1 MNSFKRRINTSVL
14 PSDILSYNDKQFYN
28 VVKRFVCDDAG
39 DLLEFQGIRNADS
52 LILIPDVFAILNINC
67 AALQP
72 LKEKLC
78 LKSDDDIYLIKP
90 GIKSLMNYFCELIIK
105 KQDEELKLLNRQQ
118 SSSTA
123 SVSNII
129 TISSTSNVN
138 PMSQQQL
145 TPNTLTSAAVS
156 SHTTS
161 LNEKYH
167 RNFIINSIHKW
178 CTKHSANLSLTE
190 GDNYHLTVILTDINE
205 TAKIKCGC
213 GSIVSLVKI
222 RKHFQLS
229 NFYKHLMLSSCSII
243 HKESSTTVTNEID
256 TNENGS
262 SDSNNLS
269 SQDVVSLSTVSSTKK
284 VSFFNKSQNDRK
296 RAASPNITNK
306 KQIKIR

>member
-1 MNSFKRRINTSVL
+1 FKRRINTSVL

-213 GSIVSLVKI
+213 GSI
-222 RKHFQLS
+222 
-229 NFYKHLMLSSCSII
+229 HLMLSSCSII